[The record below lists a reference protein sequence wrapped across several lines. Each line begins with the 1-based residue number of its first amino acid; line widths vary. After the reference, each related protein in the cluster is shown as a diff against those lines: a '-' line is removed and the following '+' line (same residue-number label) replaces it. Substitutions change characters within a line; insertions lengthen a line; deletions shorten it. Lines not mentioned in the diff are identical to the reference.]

1 MAALVAVLFA
11 AWTWG
16 PITSKGSVCFSSLF
30 AGENSEG
37 ISTATYVYKHVSA
50 AAPAEFYA
58 SVGLQEKPN
67 EALPCY

>member
-50 AAPAEFYA
+50 AAPAEFYDC
-58 SVGLQEKPN
+58 VGLQEKPN